1 MNDNIVR
8 PKRNLQL
15 RKIQNQYM
23 IVEASAANVNMSNV
37 YSLNKTAADLW
48 EITLRGGG
56 GHGSDATLS
65 SPLLAG
71 AALALM
77 LLGQAFTPPQDKLP
91 LRQWTPV
98 YLMDRV
104 GQGFRALWMISQAR
118 ADRVDNVRRELMTQE
133 QRDAEDERRRRRPDA
148 SEEPEEPGGR

>member
-1 MNDNIVR
+1 MT
-8 PKRNLQL
+8 Q
-15 RKIQNQYM
+15 
-23 IVEASAANVNMSNV
+23 
-37 YSLNKTAADLW
+37 
-48 EITLRGGG
+48 TLVF
-56 GHGSDATLS
+56 
-65 SPLLAG
+65 LAG